1 MANIIDDKDRW
12 VGGNTTLVQTGDI
25 VDRGTDTIALY
36 RLFQRL
42 RGEARVNGGDLYSI
56 LGSELCLVLTFC
68 RYWFIETAENSDHE
82 MMNALG
88 DWRYVT
94 KPDIETFGSLEK
106 RQDAISDQGWLGQ
119 EWLAKYVA
127 SRPGRSSI

>member
-56 LGSELCLVLTFC
+56 LGSELCLILTFC
-68 RYWFIETAENSDHE
+68 R
-82 MMNALG
+82 
-88 DWRYVT
+88 
-94 KPDIETFGSLEK
+94 
-106 RQDAISDQGWLGQ
+106 
-119 EWLAKYVA
+119 
-127 SRPGRSSI
+127 